1 LLDVNALVAFGLREH
16 KFHARVALWIK
27 RLKTNGG
34 AALATCAITE
44 MGFLR
49 ASTHAPAYAY
59 VMSQGEALLDQ
70 IKKSDGINLYIYL
83 FRMIRGLPLYRRG

>member
-44 MGFLR
+44 MGLLR

-70 IKKSDGINLYIYL
+70 IKRATGLTFTFIY
-83 FRMIRGLPLYRRG
+83 FG